1 MDRFQILGGSPLQG
15 EVSVSGAKNA
25 ALPILCASLLTAEPL
40 VLSNVPR
47 LRDVSTMKK
56 LLAQMGTRIETVAQQ
71 SDGQEQLSLH
81 SDAMITLR
89 ASEHRGSASFA
100 LAGSLAR
107 ASLGEDQNGT
117 RAEFLELVTRAQSLD
132 GALARRTSEP
142 GPARGR

>member
-56 LLAQMGTRIETVAQQ
+56 LLAQMGTRIETVGDQAAV
-71 SDGQEQLSLH
+71 QEQLAHH
-81 SDAMITLR
+81 SDAMTPLQAPYELVKTMR
-89 ASEHRGSASFA
+89 ASV
-100 LAGSLAR
+100 
-107 ASLGEDQNGT
+107 
-117 RAEFLELVTRAQSLD
+117 LV
-132 GALARRTSEP
+132 
-142 GPARGR
+142 